1 LSLPVAFEII
11 PGAAEQQARPAIAT
25 IAGTAASGFTAA
37 EEGSTLL
44 AVRPARAAAFPA
56 STVPGGMMVEV
67 PITIACG
74 NYDRT
79 RAIRDGR
86 VEIEGCA
93 TTYLPLY
100 PEEIFFRAFRY
111 QEFDV
116 SELSFSSFI
125 RTVAAGT
132 SAYVG
137 VPAFVS
143 RIFRHSG
150 IYIRTDAGIRSPA
163 DLRGKRIGLPE
174 YQITAVVWMRGMMQ
188 HEYGVAPSE
197 IHWRSGGQEEAG
209 RHERTP
215 LKPIKGVDL
224 QPIADDQTLVGML
237 RDGELDAL
245 FTARAP
251 SSFLNG
257 EPHIARL
264 FPDTRAA
271 EKAYFKKTGLFPIM
285 HLIGIRKAL
294 VEQYPWLPT
303 SVYKAFCEAKA
314 LAMADLRDVNALM
327 VTLPWLEAETSETMA
342 AMGRDFWKYGIAE
355 NMPEI
360 EALTR
365 YAYEQGLIERKVA
378 VEELFARS
386 TFEISKI

>member
-1 LSLPVAFEII
+1 
-11 PGAAEQQARPAIAT
+11 
-25 IAGTAASGFTAA
+25 
-37 EEGSTLL
+37 
-44 AVRPARAAAFPA
+44 
-56 STVPGGMMVEV
+56 MVDV

-79 RAIRDGR
+79 QAIKDG
-86 VEIEGCA
+86 VVKVEGCDV
-93 TTYLPLY
+93 TYLPMY
-100 PEEIFFRAFRY
+100 PEEIFHRAFKF

-150 IYIRTDAGIRSPA
+150 IYVRKDAGIRTPQ
-163 DLRGKRIGLPE
+163 DLRGKRIGVPE

-188 HEYGVAPSE
+188 HEYGVKPSE
-197 IHWRSGGQEEAG
+197 IQWRSGGQEQAG

-215 LKPIKGVDL
+215 LKPIPGLDL
-224 QPIADDQTLVGML
+224 QPIAHDQTLVEML
-237 RDGELDAL
+237 RKGELDAL

-251 SSFLNG
+251 SSFLAG

-271 EKAYFKKTGLFPIM
+271 ETAYYKKTGLFPIM
-285 HLIGIRKAL
+285 HLIGIRKTL
-294 VEQYPWLPT
+294 VEKYPWLPV
-303 SVYKAFCEAKA
+303 SVYKAFCDAKA
-314 LAMADLRDVNALM
+314 IAMTNLRDVNALL
-327 VTLPWLEAETSETMA
+327 VTLPFLEAETRETA
-342 AMGRDFWKYGIAE
+342 AVMGDDFWRYGVNE
-355 NMPEI
+355 NLREI
-360 EALTR
+360 EALTQ
-365 YAYEQGLIERKVA
+365 YIHEQGLADRRVA
-378 VEELFARS
+378 VEELFAAP
-386 TFEISKI
+386 TFDISKV

>member
-1 LSLPVAFEII
+1 
-11 PGAAEQQARPAIAT
+11 
-25 IAGTAASGFTAA
+25 
-37 EEGSTLL
+37 
-44 AVRPARAAAFPA
+44 
-56 STVPGGMMVEV
+56 MMVEV

-86 VEIEGCA
+86 VKVEGCA
-93 TTYLPLY
+93 VTFLPLY

-116 SELSFSSFI
+116 CELSFSSFI
-125 RTVAAGT
+125 RTVAAGN

-137 VPAFVS
+137 IPAFIS

-150 IYIRTDAGIRSPA
+150 IYIRADAGIRRPA
-163 DLRGKRIGLPE
+163 DLKGKRIGLPE
-174 YQITAVVWMRGMMQ
+174 YQITAVVWMRGMIQ
-188 HEYGVAPSE
+188 HEYGVPPSE
-197 IHWRSGGQEEAG
+197 IHWRSGGQEEPG

-224 QPIADDQTLVGML
+224 EPIADHQTLVGML

-271 EKAYFKKTGLFPIM
+271 EKAYYKKTGLFPIM
-285 HLIGIRKAL
+285 HLVGIRKAL

-327 VTLPWLEAETSETMA
+327 VTLPWLEAETTETMA
-342 AMGRDFWKYGIAE
+342 VMGRDFWKYGIAE
-355 NMPEI
+355 NMAEI
-360 EALTR
+360 EALTQ
-365 YAYEQGLIERKVA
+365 YSHEQGLIERKVK